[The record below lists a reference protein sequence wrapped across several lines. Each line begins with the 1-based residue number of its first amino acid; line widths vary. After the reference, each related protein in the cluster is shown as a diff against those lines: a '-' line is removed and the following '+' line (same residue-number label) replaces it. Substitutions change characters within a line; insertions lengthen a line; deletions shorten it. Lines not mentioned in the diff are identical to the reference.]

1 MDLLID
7 PPPDLVIEVE
17 ITSSAIA
24 KLGLFAAMGVL
35 EVWRHDGSRLAMLW
49 LETPGAGAAG
59 YRLLDASL
67 GLPGLTA
74 AVIDSMLARRFAA

>member
-24 KLGLFAAMGVL
+24 KLGLFAAIGVL
-35 EVWRHDGSRLAMLW
+35 
-49 LETPGAGAAG
+49 
-59 YRLLDASL
+59 
-67 GLPGLTA
+67 
-74 AVIDSMLARRFAA
+74 